1 MANFIVG
8 IISLTISAVI
18 LANVFITTLK
28 GTTTCVAGT
37 LGKVCNGT
45 EGYGTNT
52 TGVSGHGFS
61 APEIAM
67 WGLITLVSIVGLVY
81 GVLNIF
87 GLM

>member
-18 LANVFITTLK
+18 LANVFIATLK
-28 GTTTCVAGT
+28 GTTVCAAGT
-37 LGKVCNGT
+37 LGANCNGS
-45 EGYGTNT
+45 EGWGTNV
-52 TGVSGHGFS
+52 TGVGGHAFT
-61 APEIAM
+61 APETAM